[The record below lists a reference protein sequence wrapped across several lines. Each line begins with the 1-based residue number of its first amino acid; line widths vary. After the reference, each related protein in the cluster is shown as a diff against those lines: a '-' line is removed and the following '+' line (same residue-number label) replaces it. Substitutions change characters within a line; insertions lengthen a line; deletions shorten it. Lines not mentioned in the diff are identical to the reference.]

1 MKDEI
6 MKNHNKVLNFSNWHE
21 NYHSAYKYICKS
33 DTQVCHSRQ
42 HPNLKDVG
50 SPVTRKFTQA
60 LRAGHTKKSINKTN
74 ESVDGPSKPSCSKT
88 KRLSNLDVAEFLKC
102 NNIQRVVEF
111 MAVAQEHIVESQKN
125 LANLIYSKP
134 GKSLQDLLD
143 TTWKMH
149 NASSAIA
156 WKQTKRTDL
165 IHGYLKREFY
175 PGCVQICH

>member
-1 MKDEI
+1 M
-6 MKNHNKVLNFSNWHE
+6 LGLLLPE
-21 NYHSAYKYICKS
+21 NPPRLYVQ
-33 DTQVCHSRQ
+33 DT
-42 HPNLKDVG
+42 K
-50 SPVTRKFTQA
+50 
-60 LRAGHTKKSINKTN
+60 KKSISKTN

-134 GKSLQDLLD
+134 GKSLQDFLD

-156 WKQTKRTDL
+156 WKQTKRTDP
-165 IHGYLKREFY
+165 IHGYLKRECY
-175 PGCVQICH
+175 PGCVQLCH